1 MEFAKEIVVLHCVIE
16 EDAEVITKAIC
27 NKDVSHPEY
36 GHVIEDILV
45 LARDFHFSS
54 LCHVK
59 RLGNAVAHYLAR
71 RFKSGVELQVWFD
84 TTPEDI
90 VPLVSREVL

>member
-1 MEFAKEIVVLHCVIE
+1 MEFVKENAVLDCIFEGDAK
-16 EDAEVITKAIC
+16 VITKAIC
-27 NKDVSHPEY
+27 NKDVSHPKY

-54 LCHVK
+54 VCHVK

-90 VPLVSREVL
+90 APLVSHDVL